1 MAKENKTQETAVDV
15 SDFIDKIKDETKRD
29 DSYRIIKLMQKITGH
44 KPKMW
49 GPSIVG
55 FGRYHYKYE
64 TGREGDMP
72 VAAFSPRS
80 TAIVFYFYS
89 RFKKREALLKKLG
102 KHKAPGGCVY
112 VKKLDD
118 IDLGVLEEMVRGNIE
133 YLEKSLNAK

>member
-1 MAKENKTQETAVDV
+1 MAKENKTKETTVSV

-29 DSYRIIKLMQKITGH
+29 DSYRIVKLMQKITGL
-44 KPKMW
+44 KPRMW
-49 GPSIVG
+49 GPSIIG
-55 FGRYHYKYE
+55 FGSYHYKYE

-72 VAAFSPRS
+72 VSAFSPRS

-89 RFKKREALLKKLG
+89 RFKNRAALLKKLG

-118 IDLGVLEEMVRGNIE
+118 IDLGVLEQMIKANIE
-133 YLEKSLNAK
+133 FVEKTPDAK